1 MPLKNLVIGITLA
14 VLLLSWQHTSVTA
27 MVHKDEEQLYLW
39 ANNLS
44 RKANDPPYLS
54 LYYRLRETYFTLA
67 PHASQP
73 IVFLGDSITDEG
85 EWSALFPALPVE
97 NRGIGGDTTLGVLNR
112 LHQVIVLQ
120 PSQIFLMIGTNDLC
134 FGRSI
139 PDTIAN
145 YRQILTRLHTE
156 LPNTKIYIQSVLPF
170 NDALFPS
177 RSLRTNNNIKQLNT
191 EINKLAQTYH
201 DPYIDL
207 TPAFSGPSGRL
218 PAQYTT
224 DGLHLNASG
233 YLLWRDQIKD
243 LVAPRHSPT

>member
-1 MPLKNLVIGITLA
+1 MPLRNLIIAITLA

-27 MVHKDEEQLYLW
+27 MVHKDGEQLYLW

-54 LYYRLRETYFTLA
+54 LYYRLRETYFSLA

-85 EWSALFPALPVE
+85 DWSELFPALPVE

-112 LHQVIVLQ
+112 LHQVIALQ

-145 YRQILTRLHTE
+145 YRQILTRLHAE
-156 LPNTKIYIQSVLPF
+156 LPNTRISIQSVLPF

-177 RSLRTNNNIKQLNT
+177 NSLRTNANIKLLN
-191 EINKLAQTYH
+191 IIQKLAQAYH

-207 TPAFSGPSGRL
+207 TPAFSGPSGSL
-218 PAQYTT
+218 PAQYTS
-224 DGLHLNASG
+224 DGLHLNAAG
-233 YLLWRDQIKD
+233 YLLWREQIKY
-243 LVAPRHSPT
+243 LVLPQHSPT